1 MNSSFPRFGCNSP
14 LLALLGIPSLKRE
27 GKGKV
32 LPPLSFKRGAGGELV
47 SFFFVF
53 TLFFIFTSKSYA
65 QPQPEPAIILSGV
78 SRNDIVAVEML
89 DKNKPAV
96 DQVDFAGANLL
107 TLDFKNAKTAT
118 AKIEGSFDLWLLSG
132 VYADAFNRGDSSSAL
147 SILQSSSSAFLL
159 DIRKLYGSLFL
170 PFADFSVGRQI
181 ISFGQGLVFS
191 PIDVFS
197 SVNILDLS
205 LRRSGSD
212 VARVR
217 VPFGDLAGIDAI
229 AKLTSREDGTAAAV
243 KAYSHIGSFDLAGIG
258 IYQSAQSAQNEVI
271 TGVTFKGDLV
281 AGVYGELVEHWKQGG
296 DRAFVGMLGADYSI
310 ENNWYFT
317 AEYLY
322 NEQPEQRTAPAS
334 FSIVQTSIPLLDHH
348 YGFVSARYK
357 INDIMNISASA
368 IADITA
374 KSGIVTVQYFYNIL
388 QNANTILYIQL
399 YPASQTGLLPQPTGE
414 LTYGLR
420 VEVAF

>member
-1 MNSSFPRFGCNSP
+1 MKTKACI
-14 LLALLGIPSLKRE
+14 LLFAFALLVAAQSQQEQG
-27 GKGKV
+27 
-32 LPPLSFKRGAGGELV
+32 LV
-47 SFFFVF
+47 
-53 TLFFIFTSKSYA
+53 
-65 QPQPEPAIILSGV
+65 LSGV
-78 SRNDIVAVEML
+78 SRNDLVCLETL
-89 DKNKPAV
+89 DKTKPV
-96 DQVDFAGANLL
+96 RDQLDFAGANLL
-107 TLDFKNAKTAT
+107 TLDFKNTRTTT

-132 VYADAFNRGDSSSAL
+132 VYADAFKAGDSSTAL
-147 SILQSSSSAFLL
+147 SVAQTSSSVFLL
-159 DIRKLYGSLFL
+159 DIRKLYGSLYL
-170 PFADFSVGRQI
+170 PFADFSLGRQI

-229 AKLTSREDGTAAAV
+229 AKIASRKQGMTAAV
-243 KAYSHIGSFDLAGIG
+243 KGYSHFGSFDLAAVGT
-258 IYQSAQSAQNEVI
+258 YQGSQDAAQDEFI
-271 TGVTFKGDLV
+271 TGLTFKGDLV

-296 DRAFVGMLGADYSI
+296 GRSFVGMLGSDYSI
-310 ENNWYFT
+310 ENAWYFT

-322 NEQPEQRTAPAS
+322 NERADTGQTSAPAS
-334 FSIVQTSIPLLDHH
+334 FSIVQTSIPMIHHH
-348 YGFVSARYK
+348 YGFLSARYK
-357 INDIMNISASA
+357 ISDIMNVSASA

-374 KSGIVTVQYFYNIL
+374 KSGILTVQYFYNIL
-388 QNANTILYIQL
+388 QNANTILYVQY
-399 YPASQTGLLPQPTGE
+399 YPGSANGLLSLTSGE